1 MTYEYVALK
10 FNVYLRHNFKTK
22 VMVVSKTELFTE
34 VLQERANL
42 FKALAHPARLQ
53 ILQFLAE
60 TKTCISGD
68 ISEELPLSRTT
79 VNQHLKE
86 LKDAGLIRGHVTGA
100 KMNYCLDYVKV
111 EQMKKLLTGFLNE
124 IEFPDDFCCKQE

>member
-1 MTYEYVALK
+1 
-10 FNVYLRHNFKTK
+10 
-22 VMVVSKTELFTE
+22 MVVSKIELFEE
-34 VLQERANL
+34 VLQQRANL

-86 LKDAGLIRGHVTGA
+86 LKDAGLIQGHVEGVKT
-100 KMNYCLDYVKV
+100 NYCLDYEKV
-111 EQMKKLLTGFLNE
+111 EQMKKIVAAFLNE
-124 IEFPDDFCCKQE
+124 IQVPENFCCK